1 MAEPSTTESQESIES
16 QWNIPNAIT
25 VARLILSFVVLIF
38 ISLTDWWV
46 TATILFIIAA
56 LSDVLDGYL
65 ARAWNQ
71 ITILGRIMDP
81 FVDKVLIG
89 GTLIFLVAEPESG
102 VTPWLTFAVIGRE
115 MFITGL
121 RSTMEQHGIDFSA
134 QLSGKLK
141 MGLQSV
147 TVPVRLL
154 SMSDWAVQSMGE
166 WAGKFIILR
175 TVLLWG
181 TLIITVYSGLEYTWR
196 AWSVWKKRAEENEGS
211 TSE

>member
-1 MAEPSTTESQESIES
+1 
-16 QWNIPNAIT
+16 
-25 VARLILSFVVLIF
+25 RLILSFVVLIF

-102 VTPWLTFAVIGRE
+102 VTAWLTFAVIGRE

-134 QLSGKLK
+134 QFSGKLK

-147 TVPVRLL
+147 AVPVCLL
-154 SMSDWAVQSMGE
+154 SMSEWAVQLMGE
-166 WAGKFIILR
+166 WREEFFILR

-181 TLIITVYSGLEYTWR
+181 TLIVTVYSGVEYTWR
-196 AWSVWKKRAEENEGS
+196 AWTMWQKRAEENEGS